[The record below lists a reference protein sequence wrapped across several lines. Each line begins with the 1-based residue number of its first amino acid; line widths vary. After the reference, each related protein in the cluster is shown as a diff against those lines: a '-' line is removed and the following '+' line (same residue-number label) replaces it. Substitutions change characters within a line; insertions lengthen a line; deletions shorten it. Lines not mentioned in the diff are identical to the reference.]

1 MQYTVYQN
9 NGNSRDYPFLLEIQS
24 DIIDDLNTRLAI
36 PLYPLT
42 GLRSQAPLRLTP
54 LLEINGEPYLLL
66 THAMASVRK
75 SQLGAEVCSV
85 EQYRYQIKSALDF
98 LLDGF

>member
-9 NGNSRDYPFLLEIQS
+9 NGNSRDYPFLLDIQS
-24 DIIDDLNTRLAI
+24 DIIEDLNTRLAI
-36 PLYPLT
+36 PLYPLS
-42 GLRSQAPLRLTP
+42 GLRSQAALRLNP
-54 LLEINGEPYLLL
+54 LLEINGTPYLLL

-75 SQLGAEVCSV
+75 AQLGAEVCSV
-85 EQYRYQIKSALDF
+85 EHYRYQIKSAIDF

>member
-1 MQYTVYQN
+1 MQYTVYRN
-9 NGNSRDYPFLLEIQS
+9 NGNSRNYPFLLDIQS

-42 GLRSQAPLRLTP
+42 GLRSQPSRRLNP
-54 LLEINGEPYLLL
+54 LLEINGTPYLLL

-75 SQLGAEVCSV
+75 AQPGAEVCSV
-85 EQYRYQIKSALDF
+85 EQYRYQIKSAIDF
-98 LLDGF
+98 LLDEF